1 MVRILLADESTLA
14 RRGLR
19 ALLET
24 RDGFQVCGEAING
37 REAVELAN
45 HLRPDVAVLEIA
57 LPILDGIEATRRL
70 RKMIPETEIMIF
82 TLEDA
87 EEKIRAALH
96 AGARGIVLK
105 SEPDDAIIRA
115 VASVAVHV
123 RILPDHLSYLDGKN
137 GVGGQNGVGGKNGVD
152 EKNGTG
158 HHPIALTA
166 RELEVV
172 RLIAEG
178 KSNKLIAHLLDISTK
193 TVETHRS
200 TSMRKLNV
208 HSAAQLV
215 RHAIRCGLIQP

>member
-1 MVRILLADESTLA
+1 MVRILLADESTVA

-24 RDGFQVCGEAING
+24 REGFEVCGEAVNG
-37 REAVELAN
+37 REAVELAA
-45 HLRPDVAVLEIA
+45 HFRPDVAVLEIA
-57 LPILDGIEATRRL
+57 LPILDGIEATRQI
-70 RKMIPETEIMIF
+70 RKIIPTTEVLIF
-82 TLEDA
+82 TFDDA
-87 EEKIRAALH
+87 DETIQATLG
-96 AGARGIVLK
+96 AGARGFVLK
-105 SEPDDAIIRA
+105 SESDEEILRA
-115 VASVAVHV
+115 VGAVSLHAG
-123 RILPDHLSYLDGKN
+123 ILPDHLGPSVVKPYGN
-137 GVGGQNGVGGKNGVD
+137 GFANQSTV
-152 EKNGTG
+152 
-158 HHPIALTA
+158 LTA

-178 KSNKLIAHLLDISTK
+178 KSNKLIAHLLEISTK

>member
-1 MVRILLADESTLA
+1 MVRILLADESTIA

-24 RDGFQVCGEAING
+24 REGFEICGEAVNG
-37 REAVELAN
+37 QEAVELAN
-45 HLRPDVAVLEIA
+45 HLRPDVAVLEIS
-57 LPILDGIEATRRL
+57 LPVLDGVEATRQI
-70 RKMIPETEIMIF
+70 RKLIPSTEVLIF
-82 TLEDA
+82 TFEDS
-87 EEKIRAALH
+87 EDTVQAALH
-96 AGARGIVLK
+96 AGARGFVLK
-105 SEPDDAIIRA
+105 SEPDDAIIKA

-123 RILPDHLSYLDGKN
+123 GILPDQLASLNGKHN
-137 GVGGQNGVGGKNGVD
+137 GNG
-152 EKNGTG
+152 ES
-158 HHPIALTA
+158 HQSMALTA

>member
-1 MVRILLADESTLA
+1 MVRILLADESA
-14 RRGLR
+14 VVRRGLR

-24 RDGFQVCGEAING
+24 REGFKICGEAIDG
-37 REAVELAN
+37 RAAVQLAA
-45 HLRPDVAVLEIA
+45 HLRPDVAVLEIS
-57 LPILDGIEATRRL
+57 LPILNGIEATRQI
-70 RKMIPETEIMIF
+70 RKMVPTTEVLIF

-87 EEKIRAALH
+87 GDKIQAALQ
-96 AGARGIVLK
+96 AGAGGFVLK
-105 SEPDDAIIRA
+105 SETDEEILKA
-115 VASVAVHV
+115 VAAVSVHG
-123 RILPDHLSYLDGKN
+123 RILPDHLTPPGVERN
-137 GVGGQNGVGGKNGVD
+137 GNGAPNQSL
-152 EKNGTG
+152 
-158 HHPIALTA
+158 ALTA

-215 RHAIRCGLIQP
+215 RHAIRCGLILP

>member
-1 MVRILLADESTLA
+1 MVRILLADESTIA

-24 RDGFQVCGEAING
+24 REGFEICGEAVNG
-37 REAVELAN
+37 QEAVELAN
-45 HLRPDVAVLEIA
+45 HLRPDVAVLEIS
-57 LPILDGIEATRRL
+57 LPVLDGVEATRQI
-70 RKMIPETEIMIF
+70 RKLVPSTEVLIF
-82 TLEDA
+82 TFEDS
-87 EEKIRAALH
+87 EDTVQAALH
-96 AGARGIVLK
+96 AGARGFVLK
-105 SEPDDAIIRA
+105 SEPDDAIIKA

-123 RILPDHLSYLDGKN
+123 RILPDQLASLNGKHN
-137 GVGGQNGVGGKNGVD
+137 GNG
-152 EKNGTG
+152 EG
-158 HHPIALTA
+158 HQSMALTA

-215 RHAIRCGLIQP
+215 RHAIRRGLIQA